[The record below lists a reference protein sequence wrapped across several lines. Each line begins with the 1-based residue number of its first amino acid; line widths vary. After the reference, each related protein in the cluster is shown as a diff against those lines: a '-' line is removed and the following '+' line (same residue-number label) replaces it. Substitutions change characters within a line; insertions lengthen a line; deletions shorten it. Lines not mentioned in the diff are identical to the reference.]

1 MARLP
6 TASQTVGPY
15 FSIGLDWLNTTA
27 LASDTTQG
35 TRITV
40 EGRITD
46 GDGAPVPDA
55 VVEIWQA
62 DANGRYAH
70 PEDKQE
76 KPRDESFRG
85 FGRCPTDKD
94 GTFRFQTVKPGAV
107 PGPGNTLQAP
117 HIVVSI
123 GMRGLLK
130 RIASRLYFEDEA
142 ANADDPILNLI
153 EDAGRRKTLIA
164 RREGSTY
171 RWDVKLQGAGET
183 VFFDV

>member
-1 MARLP
+1 MALTP
-6 TASQTVGPY
+6 TGSQTVGPY
-15 FSIGLDWLNTTA
+15 FSIGLDWLNTAT
-27 LASDTTQG
+27 LVSEKTQG
-35 TRITV
+35 SAITV

-70 PEDKQE
+70 PEDTGA
-76 KPRDESFRG
+76 KPRDEAFAG

-94 GTFRFQTVKPGAV
+94 GCFRFRTVKPGPV

-123 GMRGLLK
+123 SMRGLLK
-130 RIASRLYFEDEA
+130 RIVSRIYFEGEA
-142 ANADDPILNLI
+142 ANVDDPILGLV
-153 EDAGRRKTLIA
+153 EEARRKTLIA
-164 RREGSTY
+164 GRDGATY
-171 RWDVKLQGAGET
+171 RWDVRLQGAGET

>member
-1 MARLP
+1 MALTP

-15 FSIGLDWLNTTA
+15 FAIGLDWLNGND
-27 LASDTTQG
+27 LAGPKAQG
-35 TRITV
+35 AVITI

-62 DANGRYAH
+62 DAHGRYAH
-70 PEDKQE
+70 PEDTQA
-76 KPRDESFRG
+76 KPKDESFSG
-85 FGRCPTDKD
+85 FGRCPTDTD
-94 GTFRFQTVKPGAV
+94 GRFRFRTVKPGPV

-117 HIVVSI
+117 HVVVSI

-130 RIASRLYFEDEA
+130 RVVSRIYFEGEA
-142 ANADDPILNLI
+142 ANADDPVLALV
-153 EDAGRRKTLIA
+153 DDPARRATLIA
-164 RREGSTY
+164 GRDGATY